1 MPEKL
6 IRSRFHSVVIP
17 NISVA
22 DYLIRL
28 SKFFHCS
35 GECFVIALVYLDR
48 AVKEAAS
55 VAACDVAAPSIEDQ
69 SSIFNITRL
78 NVHRLLLTAL
88 TLAAKYYDDC
98 YYANKRYAEIGGVC
112 TRELNSL
119 EAYFLDMI
127 HYRLYVAPE
136 EYIAYKEEVENVSKP
151 LYAAT
156 CFVGEK

>member
-1 MPEKL
+1 M
-6 IRSRFHSVVIP
+6 SGFVACSVFHRFVNGEIVYDRFSSLRVVSV
-17 NISVA
+17 
-22 DYLIRL
+22 
-28 SKFFHCS
+28 F
-35 GECFVIALVYLDR
+35 
-48 AVKEAAS
+48 
-55 VAACDVAAPSIEDQ
+55 
-69 SSIFNITRL
+69 
-78 NVHRLLLTAL
+78 RLLLTAL

-127 HYRLYVAPE
+127 RRSRVQISVVSFFPSDYRLYVAPE

-156 CFVGEK
+156 CFVGENNTTFCSSSATSQMLA